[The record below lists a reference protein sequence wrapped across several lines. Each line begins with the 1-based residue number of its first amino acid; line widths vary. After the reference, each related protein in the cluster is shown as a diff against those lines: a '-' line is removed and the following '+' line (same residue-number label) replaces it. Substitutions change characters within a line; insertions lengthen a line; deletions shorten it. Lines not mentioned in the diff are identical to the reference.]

1 MTKFLVHAGVENFA
15 AQGFVRGIDPN
26 NGDVTWR
33 YDFPMENGVHQRS
46 NNLYPVFAPPML
58 ATRNRAEA
66 LTPVFVTTVFSD
78 VGQVPYGY
86 LYAINYH

>member
-1 MTKFLVHAGVENFA
+1 
-15 AQGFVRGIDPN
+15 
-26 NGDVTWR
+26 
-33 YDFPMENGVHQRS
+33 MENGVHQRS

-66 LTPVFVTTVFSD
+66 LTTVFVTTVFSD